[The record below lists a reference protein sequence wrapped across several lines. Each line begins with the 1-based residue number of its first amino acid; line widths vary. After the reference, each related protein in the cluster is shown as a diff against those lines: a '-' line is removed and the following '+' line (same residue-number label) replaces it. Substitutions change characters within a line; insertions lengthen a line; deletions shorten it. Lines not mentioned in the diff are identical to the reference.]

1 MANTATVERI
11 REGRPCEAREI
22 IRQIGVMNLLGVS
35 GGRWGVIRDSYSEEI
50 GVIIPCGTNRE
61 VEVTLSFWDTYTVRR
76 YRTIVNGA
84 RRGESIV
91 EHEAT
96 DIYCDQIS
104 EAVLVASFWR

>member
-1 MANTATVERI
+1 MTTRI
-11 REGRPCEAREI
+11 REGRTCDAREVLS
-22 IRQIGVMNLLGVS
+22 QIGTMTVLAVS
-35 GGRWGVIRDSYSEEI
+35 GGRVNAIRDNEGETI
-50 GVIIPCGTNRE
+50 GVSLPCGTNRT

-104 EAVLVASFWR
+104 EAVYTASCWR

>member
-1 MANTATVERI
+1 MTTRI
-11 REGRPCEAREI
+11 REGRTCDAREVLS
-22 IRQIGVMNLLGVS
+22 QIGTMTVLAVS
-35 GGRWGVIRDSYSEEI
+35 GGRVSVIRDNEGETI
-50 GVIIPCGTNRE
+50 GVSLPCGGNRT